1 MIDIDEHDV
10 DIMDTHTALVIGAGG
25 GIGHALLQ
33 QWQLDPGIDK
43 LIAVSR
49 QARPASLAN
58 TGIKWIQTDYSDSSI
73 AGICTQLKQ
82 DGAHITRVCIC
93 NGMLHSDSAWPEK
106 RIEELNA
113 AAMHEVFQVNA
124 VLPMLWIKMLLP
136 VLKGRQT
143 CVVAVFSARIGSISD
158 NRLGGWYSYRSTK
171 AALNMLL
178 KTAAIEYARRARNV
192 KLLAFHPGTTN
203 TALSQPFHASV
214 DVNEVFDPQSVADRL
229 INIMNHQQADG
240 ALAFLD
246 RDDRPVAW

>member
-1 MIDIDEHDV
+1 MNASNIIEN
-10 DIMDTHTALVIGAGG
+10 DTHTALVIGAGG
-25 GIGHALLQ
+25 GIGRALLQ
-33 QWQLDPGIDK
+33 QWLLDPFIDK
-43 LIAVSR
+43 VIAVSR
-49 QARPASLAN
+49 QAAPTKHAN
-58 TGIKWIQTDYSDSSI
+58 NGIEWIQTDYSDDAI
-73 AGICTQLKQ
+73 DGICTKLKQ
-82 DGAHITRVCIC
+82 DGTHITRVCVC

-124 VLPMLWIKMLLP
+124 VLPMLWLKMLLP

-178 KTAAIEYARRARNV
+178 KTATIEYARRARNV

-214 DVNEVFDPQSVADRL
+214 DENEVFDPQSVADRL
-229 INIMNHQQADG
+229 ISIMNHQQADG
-240 ALAFLD
+240 VLSFVD
-246 RDDRPVAW
+246 RDDKPIAW